1 MVLGMSL
8 ETFTRLHVVIS
19 LVAIISGLVVVA
31 GMIRNRTM
39 NFLTTLFLTTTV
51 LTSVTGF
58 MFPITKLTPGLV
70 LGGLSMVAL
79 AFAIAARY
87 GLAMAGGWR
96 KTYVISAILALYF
109 NCFVLVVQSF
119 EKVQLFHDLAP
130 TQKEPP
136 FAISQLVLLIV
147 FIVLG
152 VMAVKRF
159 RPDALAASTRAAT
172 A

>member
-1 MVLGMSL
+1 
-8 ETFTRLHVVIS
+8 
-19 LVAIISGLVVVA
+19 
-31 GMIRNRTM
+31 
-39 NFLTTLFLTTTV
+39 
-51 LTSVTGF
+51 
-58 MFPITKLTPGLV
+58 
-70 LGGLSMVAL
+70 
-79 AFAIAARY
+79 
-87 GLAMAGGWR
+87 MAGGWR